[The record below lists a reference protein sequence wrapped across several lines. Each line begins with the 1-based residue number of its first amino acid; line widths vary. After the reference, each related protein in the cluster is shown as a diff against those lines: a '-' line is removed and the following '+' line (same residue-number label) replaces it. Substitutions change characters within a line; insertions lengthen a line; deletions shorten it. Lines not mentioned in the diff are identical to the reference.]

1 MTNSQSK
8 AEYRRQIERHIA
20 DFLAEGGDVEQ
31 VDKGVSG
38 INSSAPSQAPL
49 IFDKPP
55 QERTPVPEAIA
66 AIEARRQSHLKKN
79 SAKAKPL
86 RRSPR
91 KIAVYDDFGEP
102 LRWVW
107 SDSP

>member
-1 MTNSQSK
+1 MMTTPPSK
-8 AEYRRQIERHIA
+8 AENRRQIERHIA
-20 DFLAEGGDVEQ
+20 NFLAEGGDVEQ

-38 INSSAPSQAPL
+38 LSTNAPSHAPL

-55 QERTPVPEAIA
+55 QERTPVPEVVA
-66 AIEARRQSHLKKN
+66 AIEARRQSGLKKRAAKTK
-79 SAKAKPL
+79 SA
-86 RRSPR
+86 RRTPR

-107 SDSP
+107 TE